1 MPVLTLTS
9 DIGLQD
15 YLVGAVKGQLL
26 QVLPD
31 ASIIDISHV
40 LPPFNYPVA
49 SYICRNAI
57 KNFPPY
63 TFHLL
68 LINLFEKKPDK
79 LLMAFHN
86 EQYILCADN
95 GLLGMM
101 LEEKPEIVIGI
112 PLATTQARNT
122 LYLARVMAETVH
134 KVQEGLSIQNIGI
147 PDITIEEKKPLRPTL
162 GENWLEG
169 QIILIDHFE
178 NIVVNITREQF
189 EQQRKGRKFT
199 IQFRHNEKIT
209 SISESYADV
218 QEGEKLALFNAAGYL
233 EISINKGNAA
243 GLLGLQGFT
252 EQSQNRLLYQT
263 VQIEFY

>member
-1 MPVLTLTS
+1 MPILTLTS
-9 DIGLQD
+9 DIGQQD
-15 YLVGAVKGQLL
+15 YLVGAVKGQILKTI
-26 QVLPD
+26 PD
-31 ASIIDISHV
+31 ASLIDISHS

-57 KNFPPY
+57 RNFPAY

-68 LINLFEKKPDK
+68 LINLFSRKPK
-79 LLMAFHN
+79 RLVLAFHE

-95 GLLGMM
+95 GLLGM
-101 LEEKPEIVIGI
+101 LLDAKPELVIGI
-112 PLATTQARNT
+112 PLSDTEVKNT
-122 LYLARVMAETVH
+122 IYLARVMAETI
-134 KVQEGLSIQNIGI
+134 QRIQAGTSILEIGE
-147 PDITIEEKKPLRPTL
+147 PDITIEEKHPLRPTL
-162 GENWLEG
+162 GESWMEG
-169 QIILIDHFE
+169 QILLIDHFE

-189 EQQRKGRKFT
+189 EQQRKGRRFT
-199 IQFRHNEKIT
+199 IQFRHNEKIS
-209 SISESYADV
+209 SISETYADV

-243 GLLGLQGFT
+243 GLLGLQGFS